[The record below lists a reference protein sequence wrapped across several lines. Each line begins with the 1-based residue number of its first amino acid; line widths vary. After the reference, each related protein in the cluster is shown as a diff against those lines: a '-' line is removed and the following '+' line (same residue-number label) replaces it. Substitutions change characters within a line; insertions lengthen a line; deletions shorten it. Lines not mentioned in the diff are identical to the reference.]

1 MLSDEQTAVLE
12 RLRINFNA
20 FLDSQESLGMNPSAI
35 TFVVVNSLILWYLKK
50 PNIDRVQALALLLS
64 VSSRSLEGLIEGELH
79 RE

>member
-1 MLSDEQTAVLE
+1 MNKELTAELE
-12 RLRINFNA
+12 RVRIDFKA

-64 VSSRSLEGLIEGELH
+64 VSSRSLEGLIEENLR